1 VWTRNFVES
10 SRVLRRR
17 GAYVGPIRVTCVFH
31 LGTFIAGQVCYEW
44 QPWGKYLGISSI
56 LGQSLFHSFAY
67 ILLSVRDSPQ
77 SEIFSHFHIFSDSFR
92 NQCRGFGD
100 FICPIVSPTLAN
112 VFDSLLDCERQ
123 RFSYWK

>member
-1 VWTRNFVES
+1 VWTRISVES
-10 SRVLRRR
+10 SRVLRRH
-17 GAYVGPIRVTCVFH
+17 GAYVDPIRVTCVSH

-67 ILLSVRDSPQ
+67 ILLSVCDSPQ
-77 SEIFSHFHIFSDSFR
+77 SEIFSHFHLSSDSFR
-92 NQCRGFGD
+92 NQCCGFGD

-112 VFDSLLDCERQ
+112 AFDSLLDCERQ